1 MEGEG
6 VVYECDCVCE
16 SSVLPS
22 TDLSVRALWLQYQT
36 ECTKISPRQL
46 TRWLNTPLLYMSHD
60 FYYLHSIWPEN
71 LADWSWTSELPTWL
85 PTCQN
90 SAKLNFA
97 QVWVYFQPSQDAL
110 KFVMLLSTPS
120 SAMRWVI
127 LVQRVRSCWSDTER
141 MSFVSLSRITHD
153 SCVTIKYL
161 CVAIASN
168 WAGWTLCENFHSS
181 FSLIPRLPQP
191 GNDTNHPYHDNFWI
205 EMLFYIIT
213 VEPLQLAW
221 WNL

>member
-1 MEGEG
+1 MN
-6 VVYECDCVCE
+6 VIVFVN
-16 SSVLPS
+16 L
-22 TDLSVRALWLQYQT
+22 LSF
-36 ECTKISPRQL
+36 PRQTCRCEHCGFSIRQSAPRSL
-46 TRWLNTPLLYMSHD
+46 HASWPGDWTPPYCTCHMTSTT
-60 FYYLHSIWPEN
+60 FIAYGWKIWQIG
-71 LADWSWTSELPTWL
+71 SWTSELPTWL

-97 QVWVYFQPSQDAL
+97 QVWVYLQPSQDAL